1 MADGAV
7 RAGFGSMYPLSPRV
21 PSWLRSGC
29 QCVADDGLGLDLDAM
44 QMIRAK
50 EAFRIDLVDLLGAGR
65 TRRET
70 PVLGNH
76 LEAAD
81 RRAVA
86 RRLGE
91 EGQDGFAGQF
101 GRLLLPRR
109 ELGKLLLLRRRRRR
123 LDAIVDRRA
132 DLARQVAVEFAGI
145 APRAGSDLRR
155 QQGRHLAVLV
165 RCPVSAVLPVVRGA
179 CALFFAVSL

>member
-50 EAFRIDLVDLLGAGR
+50 EAFRIDLVVLLGAGR
-65 TRRET
+65 TRREP

-91 EGQDGFAGQF
+91 DGLDGFAGQF
-101 GRLLLPRR
+101 GSLRLPRR
-109 ELGKLLLLRRRRRR
+109 ELGKLLFLRW
-123 LDAIVDRRA
+123 
-132 DLARQVAVEFAGI
+132 
-145 APRAGSDLRR
+145 
-155 QQGRHLAVLV
+155 
-165 RCPVSAVLPVVRGA
+165 RCWCFVV
-179 CALFFAVSL
+179 

>member
-50 EAFRIDLVDLLGAGR
+50 EAFRIDLVDLLGDGR
-65 TRRET
+65 SRRAP
-70 PVLGNH
+70 PVLGYL
-76 LEAAD
+76 LEAAE

-86 RRLGE
+86 RRRGE
-91 EGQDGFAGQF
+91 EWLEGFAGQF
-101 GRLLLPRR
+101 GRLLLPLR
-109 ELGKLLLLRRRRRR
+109 ELGMLL
-123 LDAIVDRRA
+123 
-132 DLARQVAVEFAGI
+132 
-145 APRAGSDLRR
+145 
-155 QQGRHLAVLV
+155 
-165 RCPVSAVLPVVRGA
+165 
-179 CALFFAVSL
+179 

>member
-65 TRRET
+65 TRREP
-70 PVLGNH
+70 PVLDNH
-76 LEAAD
+76 IEAAN

-86 RRLGE
+86 WRLGE
-91 EGQDGFAGQF
+91 DGLKKNANQNN
-101 GRLLLPRR
+101 RKHQPQQ
-109 ELGKLLLLRRRRRR
+109 EKDKQQQQRRRRR
-123 LDAIVDRRA
+123 
-132 DLARQVAVEFAGI
+132 
-145 APRAGSDLRR
+145 
-155 QQGRHLAVLV
+155 
-165 RCPVSAVLPVVRGA
+165 
-179 CALFFAVSL
+179 